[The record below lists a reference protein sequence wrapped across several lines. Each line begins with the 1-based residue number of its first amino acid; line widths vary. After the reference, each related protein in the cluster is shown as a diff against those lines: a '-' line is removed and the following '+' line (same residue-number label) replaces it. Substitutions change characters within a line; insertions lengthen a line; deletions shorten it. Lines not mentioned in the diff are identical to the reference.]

1 MVVVSGRLG
10 RFYLMAALLLPWLVS
25 ACQSVP
31 SQRVSD
37 ARPAPEVTRY
47 DDAHARSA
55 ALRAEL
61 ERLAGR
67 VRSDLT
73 GAGRVGPPTLE
84 SLRQHKRE
92 YFALRETLF
101 ELALLHAS
109 AIVERMPG
117 RDPRLTLVRTSLSLL
132 AGTDLVLNFHAVAA
146 LLAEDPT
153 LRAVWNEE
161 DAEHRIPA
169 GGWERAL
176 EAYRDSRYH
185 DLFQR
190 ALERLDRHRDRLRDW
205 RESGDADFALLY
217 RDGVDQALGEA
228 GRAWALLQ
236 ARFAEEDLT
245 GDLEI
250 LTKLVERSKLAR
262 MGWAASAPTLREAI
276 ARDGGL
282 IRGNVHLRVQAIK
295 QEYLE
300 LREGLYGLAF
310 KHYVKLARPDIP
322 YEPHFRLRAIGLSLL
337 AAVSLY
343 ENARQIETHLL
354 ALPRARALLNQGDP
368 ALGIRPGFWDHMERE
383 FIRPEYQTLLE
394 LGIKALEE
402 ADAARGAATPRDP
415 IIEYV
420 SVEIPATQAAADAGR
435 DRTLKAVAVALRPY
449 LRQLNMLEGG
459 VLGEGKRQFSK
470 VFGNLMGA
478 VEFRKGK
485 LFDQEEW
492 ARFVKERLRPGDLLL
507 EKTPFRLTDK
517 FIPGHFGH
525 VAIYVGTE
533 RDLLELGLE
542 RHPWVALYLKQVA
555 EGRTIVEALRDGTQ
569 INSVEHFLNI
579 DDLAVLRPKPGQ
591 VPQRDIVQA
600 ITLAFSHIGK
610 KYDFEFDNN
619 TWDTIVCSELA
630 FQTYVNVRWPFAKML
645 TSYTIA
651 PDDIGVLAG
660 SDPGRPFELVTFI
673 HDGRVVHDR
682 PGGLI
687 DESLYVRVLGQRYDE
702 ALVSG
707 R

>member
-1 MVVVSGRLG
+1 
-10 RFYLMAALLLPWLVS
+10 MAVLLLSVS

-31 SQRVSD
+31 SQRVSE
-37 ARPAPEVTRY
+37 ARPIPEVTRY
-47 DDAHARSA
+47 DDARARSA

-61 ERLAGR
+61 ERLAVRARQELGATGR
-67 VRSDLT
+67 
-73 GAGRVGPPTLE
+73 GALPTLE
-84 SLRQHKRE
+84 SLRRHKRE
-92 YFALRETLF
+92 YFALREALF

-109 AIVERMPG
+109 AIVERMPFN
-117 RDPRLTLVRTSLSLL
+117 DLRLPLVRTSLSLL
-132 AGTDLVLNFHAVAA
+132 AGTDLVLNFHVVAT
-146 LLAEDPT
+146 LLAEDPH
-153 LRAVWNEE
+153 LRALWNEA

-176 EAYRDSRYH
+176 EAYRDSRHH

-190 ALERLDRHRDRLRDW
+190 ALERLGRHRDRLRAW
-205 RESGDADFALLY
+205 RESGDADLALLY

-228 GRAWALLQ
+228 GRAWTLLQ

-250 LTKLVERSKLAR
+250 LTKLVERSKQAR

-282 IRGNVHLRVQAIK
+282 IRGDVHLRVQAIK

-310 KHYVKLARPDIP
+310 KHYVKLVRSDIP

-337 AAVSLY
+337 AAISLY

-394 LGIKALEE
+394 LGIKTLEE
-402 ADAARGAATPRDP
+402 ADARRGTATPRDP

-420 SVEIPATQAAADAGR
+420 S
-435 DRTLKAVAVALRPY
+435 
-449 LRQLNMLEGG
+449 
-459 VLGEGKRQFSK
+459 
-470 VFGNLMGA
+470 
-478 VEFRKGK
+478 
-485 LFDQEEW
+485 
-492 ARFVKERLRPGDLLL
+492 
-507 EKTPFRLTDK
+507 
-517 FIPGHFGH
+517 
-525 VAIYVGTE
+525 
-533 RDLLELGLE
+533 
-542 RHPWVALYLKQVA
+542 
-555 EGRTIVEALRDGTQ
+555 
-569 INSVEHFLNI
+569 NI
-579 DDLAVLRPKPGQ
+579 DDLAILRPKPGQ
-591 VPQRDIVQA
+591 IPSQDIRQA

-673 HDGRVVHDR
+673 HDGRVVQDQ
-682 PGGLI
+682 PGGLV
-687 DESLYVRVLGQRYDE
+687 DESLYVRVLGSRYDE
-702 ALVSG
+702 ALANS